1 MGILGMYKR
10 GFVSN
15 RSQYVTNHSTYPLAY
30 PYISFPHN
38 ITLVSTGRYDFSM
51 PSPLVWIGCSWC
63 RSPLLVGEGSTTTL
77 LSPLLFVVH
86 MKEEE
91 ESTFVEF
98 LHRPQNAIL
107 CSPRV
112 TLLAY
117 ISRNNSFFHSNYPI
131 NILRNIGI
139 RHTRTSHFLVL
150 DTDMWVS
157 QTSYEMLMKIPDSI
171 WESPQIAV
179 VIPAFFSLQ
188 WNLPQLPLEQQILS

>member
-1 MGILGMYKR
+1 
-10 GFVSN
+10 
-15 RSQYVTNHSTYPLAY
+15 
-30 PYISFPHN
+30 
-38 ITLVSTGRYDFSM
+38 
-51 PSPLVWIGCSWC
+51 
-63 RSPLLVGEGSTTTL
+63 
-77 LSPLLFVVH
+77 

-98 LHRPQNAIL
+98 LRRPQNAIL
-107 CSPRV
+107 CSPRI

-117 ISRNNSFFHSNYPI
+117 ISRNNSFFHANYPI

-171 WESPQIAV
+171 WASPQIAV

>member
-1 MGILGMYKR
+1 
-10 GFVSN
+10 
-15 RSQYVTNHSTYPLAY
+15 
-30 PYISFPHN
+30 
-38 ITLVSTGRYDFSM
+38 
-51 PSPLVWIGCSWC
+51 
-63 RSPLLVGEGSTTTL
+63 
-77 LSPLLFVVH
+77 

-188 WNLPQLPLEQQILS
+188 WNLPQLPLEQQILSYRVPLTMDDLRRCKKEKKCIENKPKLFTHVALDEMVENSSTLAVNG